1 MALSHQDLLKCC
13 ILILDGFDDE
23 VYAVENHVE
32 EFFNAYPVVHYFTYI
47 KIAGNAVFCKQ

>member
-47 KIAGNAVFCKQ
+47 KIAGNAVFL